1 MVQRHPSPRCKKAAG
16 TRSVSIRRHSL
27 KEKDM
32 KFKSAGALVML
43 TLLLTMAALSGCSK
57 SAPER
62 TDAQLAGD
70 VQTRISSD
78 PALAGR
84 QISINADK
92 GVVTLSG
99 NVNSDAEVTS
109 ALGDAQQAQ
118 GVKQVI
124 SRLAVQTAAVTPPPA
139 PEPEPDLAPTKS
151 SASHTPTT
159 TSHGHSRHSLP
170 SPGSSY
176 SNSQGTSTTTTAS
189 NTGSDLGSSAAP
201 ANTYTPPPPPP
212 PPQKVTV
219 PAGTVFQVRTVEGLS
234 SETNHESDPWHGT
247 LNSDIVVDDQT
258 VIPAGAEV
266 EGHVMEAHASTHYT
280 GGASLVLGVD
290 KVNFNGKSYQIA
302 TDTWQRKAD
311 TRGKN
316 TVEKT
321 AGGAAVGAILG
332 GIFGG
337 GKGAAIGSVA
347 GAGAGAGANTITK
360 GQKVELRPET
370 LVSFKLQNPI
380 SVMPSASTE
389 RHGTVIRPDSSPDQQ

>member
-1 MVQRHPSPRCKKAAG
+1 MVQRHPLLRCKEAAEI
-16 TRSVSIRRHSL
+16 RSVSIRRDLL
-27 KEKDM
+27 KEIVM
-32 KFKSAGALVML
+32 KFKSAGPVVTL
-43 TLLLTMAALSGCSK
+43 TLLLAIAALSGCSK
-57 SAPER
+57 SANVAER
-62 TDAQLAGD
+62 TDAQVAGD

-78 PALAGR
+78 PALSGK

-92 GVVTLSG
+92 GVITLSG
-99 NVNSDAEVTS
+99 TVDSDAEVTS
-109 ALGDAQQAQ
+109 ALNDAQQAQ

-124 SRLAVQTAAVTPPPA
+124 SRLAVQTAAATPA
-139 PEPEPDLAPTKS
+139 PEPEPEPTPRKS
-151 SASHTPTT
+151 SAGHA
-159 TSHGHSRHSLP
+159 TSSRGHSRHSLP
-170 SPGSSY
+170 SSSSSY
-176 SNSQGTSTTTTAS
+176 SEGTSTTAS
-189 NTGSDLGSSAAP
+189 NTGSDLSSNGVGSTSTP

-219 PAGTVFQVRTVEGLS
+219 PAGTVLQVRTVEGLS
-234 SETNHESDPWHGT
+234 SETNHEGDQWHGT
-247 LNSDIVVDDQT
+247 LNSDITVDDQT
-258 VIPAGAEV
+258 VIPAGADV
-266 EGHVMEAHASTHYT
+266 EGHVMEAHAATHYT

-290 KVNFNGKSYQIA
+290 RVSFNGKTYQIA

-347 GAGAGAGANTITK
+347 GGGLGAGANTITK

-380 SVMPSASTE
+380 SVMPSANTE
-389 RHGTVIRPDSSPDQQ
+389 RHGTVIRPDSSTDQ

>member
-1 MVQRHPSPRCKKAAG
+1 
-16 TRSVSIRRHSL
+16 
-27 KEKDM
+27 M
-32 KFKSAGALVML
+32 KFKSPGAVL
-43 TLLLTMAALSGCSK
+43 TFALLLTMAALSGCSK
-57 SAPER
+57 SANVAER
-62 TDAQLAGD
+62 TDAQVAGD

-78 PALAGR
+78 PALSGK

-92 GVVTLSG
+92 GVITLSG
-99 NVNSDAEVTS
+99 AVDNDAEITS
-109 ALGDAQQAQ
+109 ALNDAQQAQ

-124 SRLAVQTAAVTPPPA
+124 SRLSVEQAAATPA
-139 PEPEPDLAPTKS
+139 PEPTPEPAPKPEREKS
-151 SASHTPTT
+151 TRATT
-159 TSHGHSRHSLP
+159 THVHSRHSLP
-170 SPGSSY
+170 SSGSSY
-176 SNSQGTSTTTTAS
+176 TNSQGTSTTTTAS
-189 NTGSDLGSSAAP
+189 NTGSDFGSNGVGSSADQTP
-201 ANTYTPPPPPP
+201 VNTPPPPPP

-219 PAGTVFQVRTVEGLS
+219 PAGTVLQVRTVEGLS
-234 SETNHESDPWHGT
+234 SETNHEGDSWHGT

-258 VIPAGAEV
+258 VIPAGAEID
-266 EGHVMEAHASTHYT
+266 GHVNEAHASTHYA

-290 KVNFNGKSYQIA
+290 KVSFNGKTYQLA
-302 TDTWQRKAD
+302 TDTWEKKAD

-389 RHGTVIRPDSSPDQQ
+389 RHGTVIRPDNSTDQQ

>member
-1 MVQRHPSPRCKKAAG
+1 MR
-16 TRSVSIRRHSL
+16 
-27 KEKDM
+27 
-32 KFKSAGALVML
+32 FKSAGAVL
-43 TLLLTMAALSGCSK
+43 TLALLLAIAALSGCSK
-57 SAPER
+57 SANVAER
-62 TDAQLAGD
+62 TDAQVAGD
-70 VQTRISSD
+70 VQTRISGD
-78 PALAGR
+78 PALSGR

-109 ALGDAQQAQ
+109 ALNDAQQAQ
-118 GVKQVI
+118 GVKQVV
-124 SRLAVQTAAVTPPPA
+124 SRLAVQQASAAPA
-139 PEPEPDLAPTKS
+139 PEPEPPAPEPRR
-151 SASHTPTT
+151 ASTRATT
-159 TSHGHSRHSLP
+159 THVRSRHSLP
-170 SPGSSY
+170 SSSSSY
-176 SNSQGTSTTTTAS
+176 ANSQGTSATTTTAS
-189 NTGSDLGSSAAP
+189 NTGSDFGSNSSAPAP

-212 PPQKVTV
+212 PPQKITV
-219 PAGTVFQVRTVEGLS
+219 PAGTVLQVRTVEGLS
-234 SETNHESDPWHGT
+234 SETNHEGDAWHGT
-247 LNSDIVVDDQT
+247 LNSDITVDDQT
-258 VIPAGAEV
+258 VVPAGADV
-266 EGHVMEAHASTHYT
+266 EGHVMEAHSATHYT

-290 KVNFNGKSYQIA
+290 KVNFDGKTYQIA

-380 SVMPSASTE
+380 SVMPSASTG
-389 RHGTVIRPDSSPDQQ
+389 RHGTVIRPDNSTDQPQ

>member
-1 MVQRHPSPRCKKAAG
+1 
-16 TRSVSIRRHSL
+16 
-27 KEKDM
+27 M
-32 KFKSAGALVML
+32 KIKSAGALLTL
-43 TLLLTMAALSGCSK
+43 TLLLAMAALSGCSK
-57 SAPER
+57 SANVAGQP
-62 TDAQLAGD
+62 TDAQMAGD

-78 PALAGR
+78 PSLSGKE
-84 QISINADK
+84 ISINANK

-99 NVNSDAEVTS
+99 TVDSDAEVQS
-109 ALGDAQQAQ
+109 ALNDAQQAQ

-124 SRLAVQTAAVTPPPA
+124 SKLAVQTASAAPA
-139 PEPEPDLAPTKS
+139 AQPEQAQPEPEHRRS
-151 SASHTPTT
+151 SGSRSSHTR
-159 TSHGHSRHSLP
+159 SRHSLP
-170 SPGSSY
+170 SSGSY
-176 SNSQGTSTTTTAS
+176 SDSQPSTTTTAS
-189 NTGSDLGSSAAP
+189 NSGSDFGSNGVGSSPAP

-219 PAGTVFQVRTVEGLS
+219 PAGTVLQVRTVEGLS
-234 SETNHESDPWHGT
+234 SETNHEGDSWHGT
-247 LNSDIVVDDQT
+247 LNNDVVVDDQT

-266 EGHVMEAHASTHYT
+266 DGHVMQAHAATHYS

-290 KVNFNGKSYQIA
+290 QVSFNGKSYNVA
-302 TDTWQRKAD
+302 TDTWERKAD

-360 GQKVELRPET
+360 GQRVELRPET

-380 SVMPSASTE
+380 SVMPSATTD
-389 RHGTVIRPDSSPDQQ
+389 RHGTVIRPDSSQDQ

>member
-1 MVQRHPSPRCKKAAG
+1 MR
-16 TRSVSIRRHSL
+16 
-27 KEKDM
+27 
-32 KFKSAGALVML
+32 FKSAGAVL
-43 TLLLTMAALSGCSK
+43 TLALLLAIAALSGCSK
-57 SAPER
+57 SANVAER
-62 TDAQLAGD
+62 TDAQVAGD
-70 VQTRISSD
+70 VQTRISGD
-78 PALAGR
+78 PALSGR

-109 ALGDAQQAQ
+109 ALNDAQQAQ
-118 GVKQVI
+118 GVKQVV
-124 SRLAVQTAAVTPPPA
+124 SRLAVQQASAAPA
-139 PEPEPDLAPTKS
+139 PEPEPPAPEPRR
-151 SASHTPTT
+151 ASTRATT
-159 TSHGHSRHSLP
+159 THVRSRHSLP
-170 SPGSSY
+170 SSSSSY
-176 SNSQGTSTTTTAS
+176 ANSQGTSTTTAAS
-189 NTGSDLGSSAAP
+189 NTGSDFGSSNTAPAP

-212 PPQKVTV
+212 PPQKITV
-219 PAGTVFQVRTVEGLS
+219 PAGTVLQVRTVEGLS
-234 SETNHESDPWHGT
+234 SETNHEGDAWHGT
-247 LNSDIVVDDQT
+247 LNSDITVDDQT
-258 VIPAGAEV
+258 VIPAGADV

-290 KVNFNGKSYQIA
+290 KVNFDGKTYQIA

-380 SVMPSASTE
+380 SVMPSASTG
-389 RHGTVIRPDSSPDQQ
+389 RHGTVIRPDNSTDQPQ